1 MWFPFSFAKKLKG
14 RHFVVDKSKPLKLL
28 TNACSGASFQANL
41 LSSFLLFF
49 SVCYQDDQGN
59 NERNEIASS
68 TVRTFS
74 NSWLLCVKFSKT
86 IKFCL
91 LKYLTHKKLK
101 MSAPFIFEIKGA
113 KKDNIF
119 NFLKGSFSVMCDPMD
134 IIVGVFP
141 EIYVR
146 PLTVQLHIFFSRY
159 SKSYNNLNIKSC
171 LKLNGP

>member
-1 MWFPFSFAKKLKG
+1 MKPNVWYLWSLEKLAIKMWFPFSFAKKLKG

-28 TNACSGASFQANL
+28 TNTCSGASFQANL

-119 NFLKGSFSVMCDPMD
+119 NFLKGSFSVIVALWMWFLACFQIPMW
-134 IIVGVFP
+134 GF
-141 EIYVR
+141 
-146 PLTVQLHIFFSRY
+146 
-159 SKSYNNLNIKSC
+159 
-171 LKLNGP
+171 